1 MLVPIVSF
9 QFTRRFVIWLSENIK
24 RLRNLE
30 VCICST
36 MLIRMLVAKTL
47 HLLMLDTKKALV

>member
-1 MLVPIVSF
+1 MPVQIVWF
-9 QFTRRFVIWLSENIK
+9 QFIQRFVIWSNENTK

-36 MLIRMLVAKTL
+36 MLIRMLAAKTL
-47 HLLMLDTKKALV
+47 HLLMLDTKKDSV

>member
-1 MLVPIVSF
+1 MPVQIVWF

-30 VCICST
+30 VCTCST